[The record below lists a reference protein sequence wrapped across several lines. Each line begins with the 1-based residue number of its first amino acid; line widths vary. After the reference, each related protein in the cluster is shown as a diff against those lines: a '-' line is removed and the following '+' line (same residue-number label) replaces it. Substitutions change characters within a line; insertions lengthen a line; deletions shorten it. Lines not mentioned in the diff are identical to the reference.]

1 MIASDSDISEA
12 KIRKYAEK
20 KLQARTELRIHT
32 LAFLVFNPMLVAI
45 WWMVT
50 GGDFSF
56 PWFLIPL
63 MGWSIGLF
71 AHYMQYSTKYG
82 RGREKR
88 EEFIARE
95 MERERARMY
104 ATEKPKNDFGD
115 ARGLRL
121 TEDGELSESFI
132 HEDGVYDEQRR

>member
-1 MIASDSDISEA
+1 MSNDMSEEQ
-12 KIRKYAEK
+12 IRKYAEK

-32 LAFLVFNPMLVAI
+32 LAFLFFNPMLVFI

-71 AHYMQYSTKYG
+71 AHYMEYSTKYG

-88 EEFIARE
+88 EAFIAQE
-95 MERERARMY
+95 MERERARLY
-104 ATEKPKNDFGD
+104 ASEKPKNDFAGRD
-115 ARGLRL
+115 LRL

-132 HEDGVYDEQRR
+132 HEDAVYDEQRR

>member
-1 MIASDSDISEA
+1 MSNDISEE

-20 KLQARTELRIHT
+20 KLQARTELRIHA
-32 LAFLVFNPMLVAI
+32 LAYLAFNPMLFVI
-45 WWMVT
+45 WLMIN
-50 GGDFSF
+50 GGFSGF

-71 AHYMQYSTKYG
+71 GHYLEYATKYG
-82 RGREKR
+82 RAREKR

-95 MERERARMY
+95 MERERARVY
-104 ATEKPKNDFGD
+104 ASEKPKNDFGD
-115 ARGLRL
+115 VRGLRL

-132 HEDGVYDEQRR
+132 HEDNVYDEQRR

>member
-1 MIASDSDISEA
+1 MSSDILEE
-12 KIRKYAEK
+12 KLRKYAEK
-20 KLQARTELRIHT
+20 KLQARTELRTHA
-32 LAFLVFNPMLVAI
+32 LAFLFFNPMLFVI
-45 WWMVT
+45 WFMT
-50 GGDFSF
+50 GSSF
-56 PWFLIPL
+56 LWVLIPL

-71 AHYMQYSTKYG
+71 AHYMEYSTKYG

-104 ATEKPKNDFGD
+104 ASEKPKNDFGD
-115 ARGLRL
+115 VRGLRL

-132 HEDGVYDEQRR
+132 HENDVYDEQRR